1 MPGAREGVAAMSDDS
16 LLAIDEQLAIPRAEL
31 SYQATR
37 SGGPGGQHVNTSST
51 RVELTWNV
59 AGSVALTDAQR
70 ERIMMKLPRRIDKE
84 GVLRLVSGSSRSQYQ
99 NREDVTE
106 RLRRMIA
113 AALKEPKPRR
123 RTKPPRAA
131 REKRLAEKKR
141 RSDLK
146 KDRGRVAP
154 ED

>member
-1 MPGAREGVAAMSDDS
+1 MRLDRDAAPRIAIVKLSS
-16 LLAIDEQLAIPRAEL
+16 LGDVVHALPAAHAIRTWWP
-31 SYQATR
+31 
-37 SGGPGGQHVNTSST
+37 

-84 GVLRLVSGSSRSQYQ
+84 GVLRLVSGASRSQHQ

-113 AALKEPKPRR
+113 AALKQPKPRR

-131 REKRLAEKKR
+131 REKRLEQKKR
-141 RSDLK
+141 RSDVK
-146 KDRGRVAP
+146 KRRGRVAP

>member
-1 MPGAREGVAAMSDDS
+1 MSDDS
-16 LLAIDEQLAIPRAEL
+16 LLAVDEQLAIPRAEL

-59 AGSVALTDAQR
+59 AGSAALTDAQR

-84 GVLRLVSGSSRSQYQ
+84 GVLRLVSGASRSQHQ

-131 REKRLAEKKR
+131 REKRLEQKKR

-146 KDRGRVAP
+146 
-154 ED
+154 

>member
-1 MPGAREGVAAMSDDS
+1 M
-16 LLAIDEQLAIPRAEL
+16 
-31 SYQATR
+31 
-37 SGGPGGQHVNTSST
+37 NTSST

-84 GVLRLVSGSSRSQYQ
+84 GVLRLVSSASRSQHQ

-123 RTKPPRAA
+123 RTRPPRAA

>member
-1 MPGAREGVAAMSDDS
+1 MSDDS
-16 LLAIDEQLAIPRAEL
+16 LLAVDEQLAIPRAEL

-59 AGSVALTDAQR
+59 AGSAALTDAQR

-84 GVLRLVSGSSRSQYQ
+84 GVLRLVSGASRSQHQ

-131 REKRLAEKKR
+131 REKRLEQKKR

-146 KDRGRVAP
+146 RRRGPVAP

>member
-1 MPGAREGVAAMSDDS
+1 MSDDS
-16 LLAIDEQLAIPRAEL
+16 LLVIDDGVSIPRAEL
-31 SYQATR
+31 SYHATR

-59 AGSVALTDAQR
+59 SASPALTDAQR
-70 ERIMMKLPRRIDKE
+70 ERLMMKLRRRIDKD
-84 GVLRLVSGSSRSQYQ
+84 GVLHLASSASRSQHQ

-113 AALKEPKPRR
+113 TALEEPKPRR
-123 RTKPPRAA
+123 RTRPPAA
-131 REKRLAEKKR
+131 AKKKRLEEKRRRSDVKKR
-141 RSDLK
+141 R
-146 KDRGRVAP
+146 GRVDT

>member
-1 MPGAREGVAAMSDDS
+1 M
-16 LLAIDEQLAIPRAEL
+16 IDEQLAIPRAEL
-31 SYQATR
+31 TYQATR

-113 AALKEPKPRR
+113 TALKEPKPRR

>member
-1 MPGAREGVAAMSDDS
+1 M
-16 LLAIDEQLAIPRAEL
+16 IDERLAIPRAEL

-84 GVLRLVSGSSRSQYQ
+84 GVLRLVSSASRSQHQ

-123 RTKPPRAA
+123 RTRPPRAA